1 MRLPIRR
8 RNDLGLQHMTNG
20 HQFDPTILREYD
32 IRGIV
37 GKTLTVLDVEMIG
50 RAFGSQLVEEGGTSV
65 AVGYDG
71 RLSSPELEAAVVNGL
86 VACGLSVHRVGC
98 GPSPMLYFATHHL
111 GTDAGLMI
119 TGSHNPPEY
128 NGIKMTMG
136 GRAFFGV
143 DIQNLGARA
152 EAGDFASGEGTAIE
166 SPVFD
171 DYVTRIAS
179 DYAGGRDLKVA
190 WDPGNGAAGDVVQK
204 LVGGLGGE
212 HILINEV
219 IDGTFPS
226 HHPDPTVEE
235 NLVQLKDAVA
245 RHGCDVGLA
254 FDGDGDRI
262 GVIDEKGRVLWG
274 DQILVILAREVLA
287 DEPGATVIA
296 DVKAS
301 RVFQD
306 EITRLGGTP
315 LLWKTGHSHL
325 KAKLAET
332 GAPLAGE
339 MSAHIFIKHRY
350 YGYDDA
356 VYAAV
361 RLLSIIAAGDES
373 LADIRDSLPAYLNT
387 PEIRFDCDE
396 DKKFGIIDEVRE
408 RLSDG
413 DGYRVIDIDG
423 VRVENEDG
431 WWLLRASNTQA
442 VLVARC
448 ESTNAEGLERL
459 KQTLCGQ
466 LRLSGIEPPAI

>member
-1 MRLPIRR
+1 M
-8 RNDLGLQHMTNG
+8 
-20 HQFDPTILREYD
+20 
-32 IRGIV
+32 
-37 GKTLTVLDVEMIG
+37 
-50 RAFGSQLVEEGGTSV
+50 
-65 AVGYDG
+65 
-71 RLSSPELEAAVVNGL
+71 
-86 VACGLSVHRVGC
+86 
-98 GPSPMLYFATHHL
+98 
-111 GTDAGLMI
+111 
-119 TGSHNPPEY
+119 
-128 NGIKMTMG
+128 
-136 GRAFFGV
+136 
-143 DIQNLGARA
+143 
-152 EAGDFASGEGTAIE
+152 
-166 SPVFD
+166 
-171 DYVTRIAS
+171 
-179 DYAGGRDLKVA
+179 
-190 WDPGNGAAGDVVQK
+190 
-204 LVGGLGGE
+204 
-212 HILINEV
+212 
-219 IDGTFPS
+219 
-226 HHPDPTVEE
+226 
-235 NLVQLKDAVA
+235 
-245 RHGCDVGLA
+245 
-254 FDGDGDRI
+254 
-262 GVIDEKGRVLWG
+262 
-274 DQILVILAREVLA
+274 
-287 DEPGATVIA
+287 IA